1 MLKTPKIVLTLV
13 IVIAIMEFLMLFNL
27 PNYNL
32 AAYITIVVLLIMAC
46 MFILKLST
54 EYIFSTA
61 NIVLVLIPFA
71 FYLAINLN
79 KHYIEILKTPKMESD
94 KMSNLKTM
102 SIILSMIQ
110 VITLYFS
117 INNTSKDFLY
127 KVILLSLINT
137 FVAGLLWREVAFYI
151 TDG

>member
-1 MLKTPKIVLTLV
+1 
-13 IVIAIMEFLMLFNL
+13 
-27 PNYNL
+27 
-32 AAYITIVVLLIMAC
+32 